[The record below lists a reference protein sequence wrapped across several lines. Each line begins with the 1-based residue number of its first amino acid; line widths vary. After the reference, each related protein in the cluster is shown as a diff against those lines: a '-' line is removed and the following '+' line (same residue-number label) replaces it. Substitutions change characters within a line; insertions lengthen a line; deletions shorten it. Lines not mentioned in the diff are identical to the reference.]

1 MTEPN
6 SYNVREL
13 SYKILYC
20 VLYDNKL
27 LNIAFDDVLSLYD
40 ISDEDRSYI
49 RRECAGVIENL
60 TYLDEEI

>member
-1 MTEPN
+1 MTESN

-40 ISDEDRSYI
+40 ISDEYRSYI
-49 RRECAGVIENL
+49 RR
-60 TYLDEEI
+60 